1 MLKGLRGKTVLVT
14 GAAGGIGRAA
24 CRRFLGEG
32 ANVVAA
38 VHHENASFAEEFGSE
53 LVCVPC
59 DVRTEQGA
67 AAGVRAAERHFGGLD
82 LAFLNAG
89 VEQVAAPVARFSE
102 AEYERVFD
110 VNVRGEF
117 LSAKAVVNHMLD
129 AGRGG
134 GILFMASI
142 AGLQG
147 FANAAIYSASK
158 YAVIAIANSLA
169 HEVGAHGI
177 RVNVICPGVVEGR
190 MAHSLERSMAAAAG
204 VDPQGIRASIVGNT
218 ELGRYASVEEVAAMV
233 AWILSDEVPY
243 CHGET
248 FTLGG
253 GMMA

>member
-1 MLKGLRGKTVLVT
+1 MLKGLQGKTVLVT
-14 GAAGGIGRAA
+14 GAAGGIGRAT
-24 CRRFLGEG
+24 CRRLVEEG

-38 VHHENASFAEEFGSE
+38 VHHEHPDFAAEFGASV
-53 LVCVPC
+53 LCVPC
-59 DVRTEQGA
+59 DVRNEAGA

-89 VEQVAAPVARFSE
+89 VEPVAAPVARFSE

-117 LSAKAVVNHMLD
+117 LTAKAVVNHLLD

-147 FANAAIYSASK
+147 FANTAIYNASK
-158 YAVIAIANSLA
+158 YAVIGIANSLA

-190 MAHSLERSMAAAAG
+190 MAHSFESTMAAAAG
-204 VDPQGIRASIVGNT
+204 LQPQLVKAGIVGST
-218 ELGRYASVEEVAAMV
+218 QLGRYATAEEVAAMV